1 MYVELFFCF
10 KRETAYWMRIS
21 DVSSDVCSSDLA
33 ATPEQW
39 NGWRWQLRNRIRSQA
54 HLERVFELSADEQ
67 DAISRHKGAL
77 PVGITPYYASLMSR
91 DDAEEPLRRT
101 HIPVGQ
107 EYLRTPGEADDPLG
121 EDHDTKIPGLVHRYP
136 DRVLFLTTGFCSTYC
151 RRSEDPP
158 SEL

>member
-1 MYVELFFCF
+1 MERFPQGPDARAFRRRFFP
-10 KRETAYWMRIS
+10 
-21 DVSSDVCSSDLA
+21 A

-39 NGWRWQLRNRIRSQA
+39 NDWRWQLRNRIRSQA

-77 PVGITPYYASLMSR
+77 PVGITPYYASLMGR

-107 EYLRTPGEADDPLG
+107 EYLPTPREADAPLG
-121 EDHDTKIPGLVHRYP
+121 EAH
-136 DRVLFLTTGFCSTYC
+136 TTQPTALG
-151 RRSEDPP
+151 PP
-158 SEL
+158 SPPRPP